1 MCYILQYYQPTNKH
15 TCFISFFL
23 FDDSHEATTTTHHE
37 AATHHEANE
46 TLRTWFT
53 DLKNEIIETIGNG
66 DDILFIK
73 EHIRKETVQFDNF
86 MGKHVGNF
94 SSVYTKNLKSIL
106 YKNVIRAQGTP
117 RIPYSPI
124 QGASPA
130 MGEVGHF

>member
-1 MCYILQYYQPTNKH
+1 MCYILQNYQPTN
-15 TCFISFFL
+15 TRVLFLSFFL
-23 FDDSHEATTTTHHE
+23 MIHTKQQRQRTTKQQ
-37 AATHHEANE
+37 APKANE

-106 YKNVIRAQGTP
+106 YKNVIRTQGTP